1 MNFRIFPS
9 RLHDSARPLLRGNR
23 FDRMEWAGA
32 FGDLGTLI
40 PFVVAYLSMLSL
52 DPFGVLFSFGLA
64 MIVCGVVYR
73 TPFPV
78 QPMKAVGAIATTQAA
93 QTLTVTAGAVYAAS
107 MASGAIWLLLGL
119 TGTAQKMARIVGRPV
134 VIGIILG
141 LGFGFMLSG
150 VKMMADN
157 WWIGGAALVGT
168 LLLLG
173 NRRVPAMFLLLV
185 FGGVC
190 GIIVDPTLAQKLAGV
205 VIEPRMPSFALAGI
219 SWNDV
224 LIGTVFLALPQVPL
238 TLGNAI
244 IAITEENNQLFPDRP
259 VTEQRVAVS
268 TGLMNLGSAALGGIP
283 MCHGAGGMAGHVRF
297 GARTGGAPIILGTI
311 LLLLALFFSSSLGT
325 LLRIFPPAIF
335 GVILFLTGAQL
346 ALGACD
352 ISKDKGERFAT
363 VITAAL
369 AVWNVGIAFV
379 VGCAVLLIARRGWL
393 KL

>member
-1 MNFRIFPS
+1 MT
-9 RLHDSARPLLRGNR
+9 DSDRQEPARSVATRNR

-52 DPFGVLFSFGLA
+52 DPFGVLFSFGAAL
-64 MIVCGVVYR
+64 IICGLVYR

-78 QPMKAVGAIATTQAA
+78 QPMKAIGAIATTQAA
-93 QTLTVTAGAVYAAS
+93 QTLTVSAGAVFAAGL
-107 MASGAIWLLLGL
+107 ASGIIWLLLGL
-119 TGTAQKMARIVGRPV
+119 TGTAQKVAKLISRPV
-134 VIGIILG
+134 VVGIILG
-141 LGFGFMLSG
+141 LGFGFMLNG
-150 VKMMADN
+150 VKMMADS
-157 WWIGGAALVGT
+157 WWIGGFALAGT

-173 NRRVPAMFLLLV
+173 SRRVPAMFLLLI
-185 FGGVC
+185 FGAVC
-190 GIIVDPTLAQKLAGV
+190 GIVVDPTLAGQLA
-205 VIEPRMPSFALAGI
+205 VIAVEPRLPTFALGSI
-219 SWNDV
+219 GWNDA

-259 VTEQRVAVS
+259 VTQQRVAVS
-268 TGLMNLGSAALGGIP
+268 TGLMNLGSATLGGIP

-297 GARTGGAPIILGTI
+297 GARTGGAPIILGVI
-311 LLLLALFFSSSLGT
+311 LVLLALFFSSSVGT
-325 LLRIFPPAIF
+325 LLRIFPPAIL

-363 VITAAL
+363 VVTAAL
-369 AVWNVGIAFV
+369 AIWNVGIAFV
-379 VGCAVLLIARRGWL
+379 VGSLVYQLARRGWL
-393 KL
+393 RL

>member
-1 MNFRIFPS
+1 MLT
-9 RLHDSARPLLRGNR
+9 RLHDSVAPLLRGNR

-52 DPFGVLFSFGLA
+52 DPFGVLFSFGAA
-64 MIVCGVVYR
+64 MIVCGLIYR

-93 QTLTVTAGAVYAAS
+93 QTLTVTAGAVYAAGLV
-107 MASGAIWLLLGL
+107 SGVIWLLLGL
-119 TGTAQKMARIVGRPV
+119 TGTAQRVAKLVARPV
-134 VIGIILG
+134 VVGIILG
-141 LGFGFMLSG
+141 LGFGFMLNG
-150 VKMMADN
+150 VKMMADS
-157 WWIGGAALVGT
+157 WWIGGFALGGT

-173 NRRVPAMFLLLV
+173 NRRVPAMFLLLI
-185 FGGVC
+185 FGAVC
-190 GIIVDPTLAQKLAGV
+190 GIIVDPTLAAQLAGLA
-205 VIEPRMPSFALAGI
+205 IEPRMPTFALGGI
-219 SWNDV
+219 GWNDV

-297 GARTGGAPIILGTI
+297 GARTGGAPIILGVI
-311 LLLLALFFSSSLGT
+311 LVLLALFFSNSLGT
-325 LLRIFPPAIF
+325 LLRIFPPAIL

-369 AVWNVGIAFV
+369 AIWNVGIAFV
-379 VGCAVLLIARRGWL
+379 VGSAVLFVARRGWL

>member
-1 MNFRIFPS
+1 MPPRSHEVVEPAI
-9 RLHDSARPLLRGNR
+9 RGIR

-40 PFVVAYLSMLSL
+40 PFVVAYISMLSL
-52 DPFGVLFSFGLA
+52 DPFGVLFSFGVA
-64 MIVCGVVYR
+64 MIICGVVYR

-93 QTLTVTAGAVYAAS
+93 QTLTVTSGAVYAAGL
-107 MASGAIWLLLGL
+107 ASGIIWLVLGL
-119 TGTAQKMARIVGRPV
+119 TGTAQKVAKLISRPV
-134 VIGIILG
+134 VVGIILG
-141 LGFGFMLSG
+141 LGFGFMLNG
-150 VKMMADN
+150 VKMMADS
-157 WWIGGAALVGT
+157 WWIGGFALAGT
-168 LLLLG
+168 VLLISS
-173 NRRVPAMFLLLV
+173 RRVPAMFLLLI
-185 FGGVC
+185 FGAVC
-190 GIIVDPTLAQKLAGV
+190 GIIVDPTLADQ
-205 VIEPRMPSFALAGI
+205 LAGI
-219 SWNDV
+219 VIAPRLPTFTLGGIGWKDV

-297 GARTGGAPIILGTI
+297 GARTGGAPIILGAI
-311 LLLLALFFSSSLGT
+311 LVLLALFFSSSFGV
-325 LLRIFPPAIF
+325 LLRIFPPAIL

-346 ALGACD
+346 ALGSCD

-363 VITAAL
+363 VITAGL
-369 AVWNVGIAFV
+369 AIWNVGIAFV
-379 VGCAVLLIARRGWL
+379 VGSAVYLVARRGWL

>member
-1 MNFRIFPS
+1 MT
-9 RLHDSARPLLRGNR
+9 DSDRQEPARSVATRNR

-52 DPFGVLFSFGLA
+52 DPFGVLFSFGAAL
-64 MIVCGVVYR
+64 IICGLVYR

-78 QPMKAVGAIATTQAA
+78 QPMKAIGAIATTQAA
-93 QTLTVTAGAVYAAS
+93 QTLTVSAGAVYAAGL
-107 MASGAIWLLLGL
+107 ASGIIWLLLGL
-119 TGTAQKMARIVGRPV
+119 TGTAQKVAKLISRPV
-134 VIGIILG
+134 VVGIILG
-141 LGFGFMLSG
+141 LGFGFMLNG
-150 VKMMADN
+150 VKMMADS
-157 WWIGGAALVGT
+157 WWIGGFALAGT

-173 NRRVPAMFLLLV
+173 SRRVPAMFLLLI
-185 FGGVC
+185 FGAVC
-190 GIIVDPTLAQKLAGV
+190 GIIVDPTLAEQLAGIA
-205 VIEPRMPSFALAGI
+205 IEPRLPTFALGSI
-219 SWNDV
+219 GWNDV

-297 GARTGGAPIILGTI
+297 GARTGGAPIILGVI
-311 LLLLALFFSSSLGT
+311 LVLLALFFSSSVGT
-325 LLRIFPPAIF
+325 LLRIFPPAIL

-363 VITAAL
+363 VVTAAL
-369 AVWNVGIAFV
+369 AIWNVGIAFV
-379 VGCAVLLIARRGWL
+379 VGSLVYQLARRGWL
-393 KL
+393 RL

>member
-1 MNFRIFPS
+1 MLS
-9 RLHDSARPLLRGNR
+9 HLHDSVAPLLRGNR

-52 DPFGVLFSFGLA
+52 DPFGVLFSFGVA
-64 MIVCGVVYR
+64 MIACGLVYR

-93 QTLTVTAGAVYAAS
+93 QTLTVTAGAVYATGLV
-107 MASGAIWLLLGL
+107 SGIIWLLLGL
-119 TGTAQKMARIVGRPV
+119 TGTAQKVARLVGRPV
-134 VIGIILG
+134 VVGIILG
-141 LGFGFMLSG
+141 LGFGFMLNG
-150 VKMMADN
+150 VKMMADG
-157 WWIGGAALVGT
+157 WWIGSFALGGT

-173 NRRVPAMFLLLV
+173 NRRVPAMFLLLI
-185 FGGVC
+185 FGGICGIC
-190 GIIVDPTLAQKLAGV
+190 GIIIDPTLTEQLAGM
-205 VIEPRMPSFALAGI
+205 VIEPRLPTFALAGI
-219 SWNDV
+219 GWNDV
-224 LIGTVFLALPQVPL
+224 LVGTVFLALPQVPL

-244 IAITEENNQLFPDRP
+244 IAITEENNELFPDRP

-268 TGLMNLGSAALGGIP
+268 TGIMNLGSAALGGIP

-297 GARTGGAPIILGTI
+297 GARTGGAPIILGGI
-311 LLLLALFFSSSLGT
+311 LVLLALFFSSSLGT
-325 LLRIFPPAIF
+325 LLRIFPPAIL

-369 AVWNVGIAFV
+369 AIWNVGIAFV
-379 VGCAVLLIARRGWL
+379 VGSAVYLAARRGWL

>member
-1 MNFRIFPS
+1 MTTMLS
-9 RLHDSARPLLRGNR
+9 RLHDSIAPLLRGNR

-52 DPFGVLFSFGLA
+52 DPFGVLFSFGVA
-64 MIVCGVVYR
+64 MIICGLVYR

-93 QTLTVTAGAVYAAS
+93 QTLTVTAGAVYAAGL
-107 MASGAIWLLLGL
+107 ASGVIWLLLGL
-119 TGTAQKMARIVGRPV
+119 TGTAQKVTKLVARPV
-134 VIGIILG
+134 VVGIILG
-141 LGFGFMLSG
+141 LGFGFMLNG
-150 VKMMADN
+150 VKMMADS
-157 WWIGGAALVGT
+157 WWVGGFALGGT

-173 NRRVPAMFLLLV
+173 SQRVPAMFLLLI
-185 FGGVC
+185 FGAVC
-190 GIIVDPTLAQKLAGV
+190 GVIVDPTLAEQLAGLS
-205 VIEPRMPSFALAGI
+205 IEPRMPTFALDGI
-219 SWNDV
+219 DWNDV

-259 VTEQRVAVS
+259 VTVQRVAMS

-297 GARTGGAPIILGTI
+297 GARTGGAPIILGVI
-311 LLLLALFFSSSLGT
+311 LVLLALFFSNSLGT
-325 LLRIFPPAIF
+325 LLRIFPPAIL

-352 ISKDKGERFAT
+352 LSKDKGERFVT

-369 AVWNVGIAFV
+369 AIWNVGIAFV
-379 VGCAVLLIARRGWL
+379 VGSAVCLVARRGWL

>member
-1 MNFRIFPS
+1 MLS
-9 RLHDSARPLLRGNR
+9 RLHDSVATHFRGNR

-52 DPFGVLFSFGLA
+52 DPFGVLFSFGVA
-64 MIVCGVVYR
+64 MIACGLIYR

-93 QTLTVTAGAVYAAS
+93 QTLTVTAGAVYAAGL
-107 MASGAIWLLLGL
+107 ASGIIWLLLGL
-119 TGTAQKMARIVGRPV
+119 TGTAQKVAKLISRPV
-134 VIGIILG
+134 VVGIILG
-141 LGFGFMLSG
+141 LGLGFMLNG

-157 WWIGGAALVGT
+157 WWIGGLALGGT
-168 LLLLG
+168 LRLLG
-173 NRRVPAMFLLLV
+173 SRRVPAMFLLLI
-185 FGGVC
+185 FGAGC
-190 GIIVDPTLAQKLAGV
+190 GIIVDPTLTHQLSGIA
-205 VIEPRMPSFALAGI
+205 IEPRLPTFALARIG
-219 SWNDV
+219 WNDV
-224 LIGTVFLALPQVPL
+224 LIGTLFLAMPQVPL

-244 IAITEENNQLFPDRP
+244 IAITEENNDLFPDRP
-259 VTEQRVAVS
+259 VTEQRVALS

-311 LLLLALFFSSSLGT
+311 LVVVAFFFSSSLGT
-325 LLRIFPPAIF
+325 FLRFFPAAVL

-346 ALGACD
+346 SLGACD

-369 AVWNVGIAFV
+369 AIWNVGIAFV
-379 VGCAVLLIARRGWL
+379 VGSAVYWVARRGWL